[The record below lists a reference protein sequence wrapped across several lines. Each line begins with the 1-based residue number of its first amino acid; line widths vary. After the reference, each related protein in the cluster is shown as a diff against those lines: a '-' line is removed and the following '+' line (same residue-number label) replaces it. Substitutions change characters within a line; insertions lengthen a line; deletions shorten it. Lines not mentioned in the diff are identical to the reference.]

1 MLEKDIH
8 FIKDNLHNLCTNER
22 FVGIG
27 STRKVFRYKDYVIKQ
42 HLHPIGFKQSQNEY
56 NIFTKLN
63 MQDLTKYVAEIVYV
77 DEQISIQKYY
87 SNLPLIDAQSYDLEI
102 SEDKRFTKELSA
114 AIQLIDK
121 EYDGFDLKDSGNY
134 GVNENGCFVLID
146 YGMTKMLYEKE
157 WVPLA
162 EDGILPQIYFEKC
175 LSCGE
180 EKELRIYG
188 DTDLDRRCFACGKQ

>member
-1 MLEKDIH
+1 MLEKDIQ
-8 FIKDNLHNLCTNER
+8 FIIDNLHNLCTNET

-27 STRKVFRYKDYVIKQ
+27 STRKVFRYKNFVIKK
-42 HLHPIGFKQSQNEY
+42 HLHPIGFKQSKNEY

-63 MQDLTKYVAEIVYV
+63 RKDLTNYIAEIVYV

-87 SNLPLIDAQSYDLEI
+87 SNLSLIDAQSYDLEI
-102 SEDKRFTKELSA
+102 SKDTRFTKELRD
-114 AIQLIDK
+114 AIQLIDM

-134 GVNENGCFVLID
+134 GLNENGYFVLID
-146 YGMTKMLYEKE
+146 YGMTKALYEKE

-162 EDGILPQIYFEKC
+162 EVGILPQIYYEKC
-175 LSCGE
+175 MVCGN

-188 DTDLDRRCFACGKQ
+188 DTDLDRRCFACGKE